1 MLVAPA
7 VFHVNVA
14 PSVSSDGAK
23 TDARTGLLTTAPG
36 RGYCPVKD
44 MADSSKLETLSLNDL
59 EFTLLVDS
67 TSEILVVDDED
78 VMQMVFGN
86 LFEEGK
92 HHIDFASSGEQ
103 ALDMLKEREYN
114 LVVVD
119 KNLPGMSGI
128 ELIPLAREIRPHA
141 EFIIVTGYA
150 SYQSVVEALRLGAF
164 DYLEKPFQYIDLV
177 KQKVIQALD
186 KQRLSHE
193 NILLAEQL
201 REVHQEL
208 QKTVS
213 ELDQKKQP
221 GAESKPGT
229 QAPQSEK
236 QLAELVRGEDVWG
249 RPPLFVS
256 EDLVWDHFVTGIL
269 SPGQPQA
276 VGALPG
282 QVPHHLAHR
291 GFTQQAGGQ
300 RPFPG

>member
-1 MLVAPA
+1 M
-7 VFHVNVA
+7 
-14 PSVSSDGAK
+14 
-23 TDARTGLLTTAPG
+23 T
-36 RGYCPVKD
+36 
-44 MADSSKLETLSLNDL
+44 DSSKLETLSLDDL

-78 VMQMVFGN
+78 VMQMVFAN

-92 HHIDFASSGEQ
+92 YHVEFASSGEQ
-103 ALDMLKEREYN
+103 ALEMLKERDYN

-119 KNLPGMSGI
+119 KNLPGISGI
-128 ELIPLAREIRPHA
+128 ELIPQAREIRPHA

-164 DYLEKPFQYIDLV
+164 DYLEKPFQDIDLV

-213 ELDQKKQP
+213 ELAQKKQP
-221 GAESKPGT
+221 VPESPSDRQSGQAEQQLEELRRAAGAAVHSIDQALRKFITLVESRT
-229 QAPQSEK
+229 IQRNALVS
-236 QLAELVRGEDVWG
+236 VRGLLEKAWMQ
-249 RPPLFVS
+249 
-256 EDLVWDHFVTGIL
+256 LVACL
-269 SPGQPQA
+269 PELRQPK
-276 VGALPG
+276 G
-282 QVPHHLAHR
+282 
-291 GFTQQAGGQ
+291 
-300 RPFPG
+300 

>member
-1 MLVAPA
+1 M
-7 VFHVNVA
+7 
-14 PSVSSDGAK
+14 
-23 TDARTGLLTTAPG
+23 T
-36 RGYCPVKD
+36 
-44 MADSSKLETLSLNDL
+44 DSSKLETLSLDDL

-67 TSEILVVDDED
+67 TAEILVVDDED
-78 VMQMVFGN
+78 VMQMVFAN

-92 HHIDFASSGEQ
+92 HHVDFASSGEQ
-103 ALDMLKEREYN
+103 ALELLKEREYN

-128 ELIPLAREIRPHA
+128 ELIPQAREIRPHA

-164 DYLEKPFQYIDLV
+164 DYLEKPFQDIELV

-213 ELDQKKQP
+213 ELSQKKQP
-221 GAESKPGT
+221 
-229 QAPQSEK
+229 QSESPPDSQAGQAGR
-236 QLAELVRGEDVWG
+236 QLEELRKAASAAVQSIDQALRKFITLVESRTIQRNALVSVRGLLEKAWMQ
-249 RPPLFVS
+249 
-256 EDLVWDHFVTGIL
+256 LVACL
-269 SPGQPQA
+269 PELRQPKS
-276 VGALPG
+276 
-282 QVPHHLAHR
+282 
-291 GFTQQAGGQ
+291 
-300 RPFPG
+300 

>member
-1 MLVAPA
+1 M
-7 VFHVNVA
+7 
-14 PSVSSDGAK
+14 
-23 TDARTGLLTTAPG
+23 T
-36 RGYCPVKD
+36 
-44 MADSSKLETLSLNDL
+44 DSSKLETLSLDDL

-78 VMQMVFGN
+78 VMQMVFAN

-92 HHIDFASSGEQ
+92 HHIDFAVSGEQ
-103 ALDMLKEREYN
+103 ALEMLKEREYN

-119 KNLPGMSGI
+119 KNLPGISGI
-128 ELIPLAREIRPHA
+128 ELIPQAREIRPHA

-164 DYLEKPFQYIDLV
+164 DYLEKPFQDIDLV

-213 ELDQKKQP
+213 ELAQKKPETESQP
-221 GAESKPGT
+221 DP
-229 QAPQSEK
+229 QAGQAGK
-236 QLAELVRGEDVWG
+236 QLEELRKAASAAVHSIDQALRKFITLVESNTIQRNSLVSVRGLLEKAWMQ
-249 RPPLFVS
+249 
-256 EDLVWDHFVTGIL
+256 LV
-269 SPGQPQA
+269 A
-276 VGALPG
+276 CLPELRKPKG
-282 QVPHHLAHR
+282 
-291 GFTQQAGGQ
+291 
-300 RPFPG
+300 